1 MSLSDN
7 IRQLRALNKLSQSD
21 LAEKMGV
28 SRQTVSKWESGMA
41 SPELE
46 KLVALG
52 ELFRVSLD
60 ALLKNDVASREKNGL
75 DRLVLRFL
83 GDVQDIKLIS
93 WEMVDI
99 MRDGVIDS
107 EERARINQILNELE
121 TISNNIREIK
131 TALYQI

>member
-60 ALLKNDVASREKNGL
+60 ALLKNDEASREKNRL

>member
-1 MSLSDN
+1 MSLGDN
-7 IRQLRALNKLSQSD
+7 IRQLRAINMLSQSD

-60 ALLKNDVASREKNGL
+60 ALLKNDEASREKNGL

-107 EERARINQILNELE
+107 EERERIDQILNELE
-121 TISNNIREIK
+121 TISNNICEIK

>member
-1 MSLSDN
+1 MSLGDN
-7 IRQLRALNKLSQSD
+7 IRQLRAINMLSQSD

-28 SRQTVSKWESGMA
+28 SRQTVSKWESGTA
-41 SPELE
+41 SPELD

-52 ELFRVSLD
+52 KLFGVSLD
-60 ALLKNDVASREKNGL
+60 MLMKSDGASREKNGL

-83 GDVQDIKLIS
+83 GDVQDIEHIS
-93 WEMVDI
+93 REMVDI

-131 TALYQI
+131 TALY